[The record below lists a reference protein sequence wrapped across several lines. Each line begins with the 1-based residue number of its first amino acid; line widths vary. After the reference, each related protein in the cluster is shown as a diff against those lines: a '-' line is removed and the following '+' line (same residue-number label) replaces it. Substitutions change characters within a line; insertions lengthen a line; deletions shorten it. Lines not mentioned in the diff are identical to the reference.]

1 MIICTIFNITLQ
13 PKLIPYMPIQFLK
26 TGFQKIQKALSRTR
40 EYFSSKLRNF
50 FSGPI
55 DVEKLEELEQI
66 LYEADL
72 GVVLAG
78 ELTEKV
84 RARLRKNSNLNS
96 DELLSGLKEDLLALI
111 PPNQEVALTHSPHV
125 FLIVGVNGNG
135 KTTTCAKL
143 GKHFQNQGLD
153 LIFGAADTFRAAA
166 TEQLDLWATRLNIDI
181 VKGQAK
187 SDPSAVAFD
196 TVQAAVARGKKVA
209 LIDTAGRLQNKTN
222 LMQELEKIR
231 KSCNKALPG
240 SPHATYLVLDATIGQ
255 NAIDQAKI
263 FMQYTPI
270 DGLILTKL
278 DGTAKGGIIL
288 SIQQCLKI
296 PVKYIGIGEGMDDL
310 EPFNAQYF
318 INSLFE

>member
-1 MIICTIFNITLQ
+1 
-13 PKLIPYMPIQFLK
+13 MPFQLFK
-26 TGFQKIQKALSRTR
+26 SGFQKIQKALTRTR

-55 DVEKLEELEQI
+55 DVEKLDELEQI

-84 RARLRKNSNLNS
+84 RVRLRKNPKLTSE
-96 DELLSGLKEDLLALI
+96 ELLSGLKEDLLTLFPSTI
-111 PPNQEVALTHSPHV
+111 EEEITHSPHV

-143 GKHFQNQGLD
+143 GKHFQNQGLS

-181 VKGQAK
+181 VKGQPK

-196 TVQAAVARGKKVA
+196 TVQAAVSRGKKIA
-209 LIDTAGRLQNKTN
+209 LIDTAGRLQTKTN

-231 KSCNKALPG
+231 RSCNKALPG
-240 SPHATYLVLDATIGQ
+240 SPHTTYLVLDATIGQ
-255 NAIDQAKI
+255 NAIDQAKV
-263 FMQYTPI
+263 FTQFTPV

-288 SIQQCLKI
+288 SIQQNLKI

-310 EPFNAQYF
+310 EPFKAQDF
-318 INSLFE
+318 INSLFD

>member
-1 MIICTIFNITLQ
+1 
-13 PKLIPYMPIQFLK
+13 MPIQFFK
-26 TGFQKIQKALSRTR
+26 SGFQKIQKALTRTR
-40 EYFSSKLRNF
+40 EYFSSKLASF
-50 FSGPI
+50 FKGPI
-55 DVEKLEELEQI
+55 DVEKLDELEQI

-72 GVVLAG
+72 GVILAG
-78 ELTEKV
+78 DLTEKLKT
-84 RARLRKNSNLNS
+84 RLRKNPKLTSA
-96 DELLSGLKEDLLALI
+96 DLLSGLKEDLLALF
-111 PPNQEVALTHSPHV
+111 PPAEEKSLLEFPHV
-125 FLIVGVNGNG
+125 VLIVGVNGNG

-187 SDPSAVAFD
+187 SDPSAIAYD
-196 TVQAAVARGKKVA
+196 TVKAAVSRGKKIA
-209 LIDTAGRLQNKTN
+209 LIDTAGRLQTKTN

-240 SPHATYLVLDATIGQ
+240 APHATYLVLDATIGQ

-263 FMQYTPI
+263 FTQFTPV

-288 SIQQCLKI
+288 SIQQSLKI
-296 PVKYIGIGEGMDDL
+296 PVKYIGLGEGMDDL
-310 EPFNAQYF
+310 EPFKAQDF
-318 INSLFE
+318 INSLFD